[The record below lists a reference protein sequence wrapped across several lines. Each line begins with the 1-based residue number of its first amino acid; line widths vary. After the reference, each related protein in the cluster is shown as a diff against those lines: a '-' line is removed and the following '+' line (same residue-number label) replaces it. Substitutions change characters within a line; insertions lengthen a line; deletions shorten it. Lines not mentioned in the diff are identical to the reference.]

1 MRIATAGLLLAA
13 LIMTSACSNKAAT
26 STNDAA
32 ASSANAANTAADTT
46 ANAAVASPGEA
57 TATTPPDNSA
67 ASPAPAS
74 SGYTVTTKNG
84 TATVGG
90 GVDASKLGAP
100 VYPGAQP
107 NPDSNGSLSAETPDG
122 STTMATFK
130 TADGFDKVYDYYKAQ
145 MPAGTEGM
153 KLSMGGASSATWE
166 VGKDGSADQVMVQVN
181 SDKTGEVTILITHI
195 IKNNVSPAPSPT

>member
-32 ASSANAANTAADTT
+32 DSSANTAANSAADTT
-46 ANAAVASPGEA
+46 ANA
-57 TATTPPDNSA
+57 A

-74 SGYTVTTKNG
+74 SGYTVTTKSG
-84 TATVGG
+84 TATLGG

-107 NPDSNGSLSAETPDG
+107 NPDSNGSLSAETPEG
-122 STTMATFK
+122 STVMATFK

-153 KLSMGGASSATWE
+153 KLSMGGASSATWQ
-166 VGKDGSADQVMVQVN
+166 VGNDGSADQVVVQVN

>member
-1 MRIATAGLLLAA
+1 MRIATAGLVLAA

-26 STNDAA
+26 SSNDAA
-32 ASSANAANTAADTT
+32 ANAA
-46 ANAAVASPGEA
+46 
-57 TATTPPDNSA
+57 A
-67 ASPAPAS
+67 ASPAEATASTPPDGCAASPDPAS
-74 SGYTVTTKNG
+74 SVYTVTTKNG
-84 TATVGG
+84 TATLGG

-107 NPDSNGSLSAETPDG
+107 NPDSNGSLSAETPEG
-122 STTMATFK
+122 STVMATFK

>member
-26 STNDAA
+26 STNDA
-32 ASSANAANTAADTT
+32 
-46 ANAAVASPGEA
+46 VASPADAAA
-57 TATTPPDNSA
+57 TATPDNSA
-67 ASPAPAS
+67 ASPDPAS

-84 TATVGG
+84 TATLGG

-107 NPDSNGSLSAETPDG
+107 NPDSNGSLSAETPEG
-122 STTMATFK
+122 STVMATFK
-130 TADGFDKVYDYYKAQ
+130 TSDGFDKVYDYYKAQ

-153 KLSMGGASSATWE
+153 KLSMGGASSATWQ
-166 VGKDGSADQVMVQVN
+166 VGKDGAADQVVVQVN
-181 SDKTGEVTILITHI
+181 ADKTGAVTILITHV
-195 IKNNVSPAPSPT
+195 IKNNVSPAPSTT

>member
-32 ASSANAANTAADTT
+32 ATSANTTANTAADTT
-46 ANAAVASPGEA
+46 ANAA
-57 TATTPPDNSA
+57 DNSA

-84 TATVGG
+84 TATLGG

-122 STTMATFK
+122 STVMATFK
-130 TADGFDKVYDYYKAQ
+130 TSDGFDKVYDYYKAQ

-153 KLSMGGASSATWE
+153 KLSMGGASSATWQ
-166 VGKDGSADQVMVQVN
+166 VGKDGSADQVVVQVN
-181 SDKTGEVTILITHI
+181 SDKTGEVTILITHV